1 MRGAFERREPL
12 PMMTDALQPHP
23 VAVLLAIACLSG
35 LILIGLLL
43 RRHSR
48 SKVAKQDQ
56 RVQRVGSVQAVR
68 RADHSRLIALRIDVH
83 VVEAVRSGERRI
95 QITVARNGATVSLD
109 SASAGDATSLADR
122 LRKAA
127 ARCGAP

>member
-1 MRGAFERREPL
+1 MT
-12 PMMTDALQPHP
+12 TDALQPHP
-23 VAVLLAIACLSG
+23 VGVLLAIACLSG
-35 LILIGLLL
+35 LILIGVLL
-43 RRHSR
+43 RRQSR

-56 RVQRVGSVQAVR
+56 RVQRVGSLQAVR

-109 SASAGDATSLADR
+109 SASVGDARSLADR

-127 ARCGAP
+127 ARCGAT